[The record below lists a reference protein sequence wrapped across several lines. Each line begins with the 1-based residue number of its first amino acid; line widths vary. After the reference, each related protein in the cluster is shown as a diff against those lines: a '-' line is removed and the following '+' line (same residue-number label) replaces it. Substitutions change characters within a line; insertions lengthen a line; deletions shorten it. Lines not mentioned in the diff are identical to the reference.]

1 MNHSSDIPD
10 VRITSRFQWSSLS
23 NTGIP
28 GGALRGALAGLL
40 LVGACLLPFWTGP
53 YYLQVFTIAFY
64 YVVLASS
71 WNLIAG
77 YTGQFSLAHHAFA
90 AIGGYA
96 SALWVSRSGS
106 PIWVGLVAALLS
118 STLMGLVL
126 GALCLRMRA
135 IYLAIATWAFAE
147 SVRITISM
155 TYQITR
161 GDLGLAVPKIFLGP
175 GRGIACYY
183 LFLGLA
189 IATVFLILFIKRSKM
204 GYYLSA
210 IRNDEMVARVMGI
223 HATRWKIIAFIV
235 SSGIAGVAGA
245 FYGHY
250 NGLLTPVMV
259 DFNEMAF
266 IIIMVV
272 IGGIRTVAGPIIGA
286 ILIEIV
292 TEAFREFGEVRM
304 VVFAL
309 AVIAIARLYNE
320 GAMGTLRQFARWI
333 RRTR

>member
-1 MNHSSDIPD
+1 MEKIS
-10 VRITSRFQWSSLS
+10 QLKWYSLS
-23 NTGIP
+23 LP
-28 GGALRGALAGLL
+28 LC
-40 LVGACLLPFWTGP
+40 LVVCLLPFWTGP

-90 AIGGYA
+90 AIGGYT
-96 SALWVSRSGS
+96 SALLVTRSGL
-106 PIWVGLVAALLS
+106 PIWMGIFAALLS
-118 STLMGLVL
+118 STLMGFIL
-126 GALCLRMRA
+126 GVLCLRMRA

-147 SVRITISM
+147 SVRIFISM
-155 TYQITR
+155 TYKITR
-161 GDLGLAVPKIFLGP
+161 GDLGLAVPKIFLGE
-175 GRGIACYY
+175 GRAVACYY

-189 IATVFLILFIKRSKM
+189 AVTVLVIFLINRSKM
-204 GYYLSA
+204 GYYIRA

-223 HATRWKIIAFIV
+223 HTTRWKIFSFII
-235 SSGIAGVAGA
+235 SSGIAGIAGA

-266 IIIMVV
+266 IVIMVV
-272 IGGIRTVAGPIIGA
+272 IGGIRSIAGPAIGA
-286 ILIEIV
+286 IFIEIL
-292 TEAFREFGEVRM
+292 TETFREFGEIRM

-320 GAMGTLRQFARWI
+320 GAIGVVRRLAQRISRRKQAREGVS
-333 RRTR
+333 

>member
-1 MNHSSDIPD
+1 MKKISELRWHS
-10 VRITSRFQWSSLS
+10 
-23 NTGIP
+23 
-28 GGALRGALAGLL
+28 LL
-40 LVGACLLPFWTGP
+40 LPLCLVICLLPFWTGP

-90 AIGGYA
+90 AIGGYT
-96 SALWVSRSGS
+96 SALLVTRFGL
-106 PIWVGLVAALLS
+106 PIWMGILAALLS
-118 STLMGLVL
+118 STLMGFIL

-147 SVRITISM
+147 SVRIFISM
-155 TYQITR
+155 TYKITR
-161 GDLGLAVPKIFLGP
+161 GDLGLAVPKIFLGT
-175 GRGIACYY
+175 GRAVACYY

-189 IATVFLILFIKRSKM
+189 VLTVLVIFFMNRSKM
-204 GYYLSA
+204 GYYIRA

-223 HATRWKIIAFIV
+223 HTTRWKIFSFII
-235 SSGIAGVAGA
+235 SSGIAGIAGA

-266 IIIMVV
+266 IVIMVV
-272 IGGIRTVAGPIIGA
+272 IGGIRSIPGPVIGA
-286 ILIEIV
+286 IFIEIL
-292 TEAFREFGEVRM
+292 TETFREFGETRM

-320 GAMGTLRQFARWI
+320 GAMGVFRQLARWI
-333 RRTR
+333 SRRKQFREGVTRSAA

>member
-1 MNHSSDIPD
+1 MEKIS
-10 VRITSRFQWSSLS
+10 QLKWYSLS
-23 NTGIP
+23 LP
-28 GGALRGALAGLL
+28 LC
-40 LVGACLLPFWTGP
+40 LVVCLLPFWTGP

-90 AIGGYA
+90 AIGGYT
-96 SALWVSRSGS
+96 SALLVTRSGL
-106 PIWVGLVAALLS
+106 PIWMGIFAALLS
-118 STLMGLVL
+118 STLMGFIL
-126 GALCLRMRA
+126 GVLCLRMRA

-147 SVRITISM
+147 SVRIFISM
-155 TYQITR
+155 TYKITR
-161 GDLGLAVPKIFLGP
+161 GDLGLAVPKIFLGE
-175 GRGIACYY
+175 GRAVACYY

-189 IATVFLILFIKRSKM
+189 AVTVLVIFLINRSKM
-204 GYYLSA
+204 GYYIRA

-223 HATRWKIIAFIV
+223 HTTRWKIFSFII
-235 SSGIAGVAGA
+235 SSGIAGIAGA

-266 IIIMVV
+266 IVIMVV
-272 IGGIRTVAGPIIGA
+272 IGGIRSIAGPAIGA
-286 ILIEIV
+286 IFIEIL
-292 TEAFREFGEVRM
+292 TETFREFGEIRM

-320 GAMGTLRQFARWI
+320 GAIGVVRRLAQRIHRRKQAREGAS
-333 RRTR
+333 

>member
-1 MNHSSDIPD
+1 MEKISELK
-10 VRITSRFQWSSLS
+10 WYSLS
-23 NTGIP
+23 LP
-28 GGALRGALAGLL
+28 LC
-40 LVGACLLPFWTGP
+40 LVVCLLPFWIGP

-90 AIGGYA
+90 AIGGYT
-96 SALWVSRSGS
+96 SALLVARFGL
-106 PIWVGLVAALLS
+106 PIWMGILAALLS
-118 STLMGLVL
+118 STLMGLIL
-126 GALCLRMRA
+126 GVLCLRMRA

-147 SVRITISM
+147 SVRIVLSM
-155 TYQITR
+155 TYKITR
-161 GDLGLAVPKIFLGP
+161 GDLGLAVPKIFLGT
-175 GRGIACYY
+175 GRAVACYY

-189 IATVFLILFIKRSKM
+189 AATVLVIFLINRSKM
-204 GYYLSA
+204 GYYIRA

-223 HATRWKIIAFIV
+223 HATRWKIFSFII
-235 SSGIAGVAGA
+235 SSGIAGIAGA

-266 IIIMVV
+266 IVIMVV
-272 IGGIRTVAGPIIGA
+272 IGGIRSIAGPVIGA
-286 ILIEIV
+286 IFIEIL
-292 TEAFREFGEVRM
+292 TETFREFGEIRM

-309 AVIAIARLYNE
+309 AVIAIARLYHE
-320 GAMGTLRQFARWI
+320 GAMGIVRRLARWI
-333 RRTR
+333 SRKKQAREDVT